1 MAKNKKNKRFSFS
14 FGKKKTK
21 AQASRRKEAIF
32 LTIKIVLV
40 VVLIGAACAGLYYLD
55 KNFVKPSTGVGSKW
69 VQINLVDAPKWISSD
84 LRRAIYTVAGDSDGR
99 FLLDENT
106 ADNVYSKLKNFP
118 WLYNLK
124 VKTDP
129 NSITVSAEY
138 YKPAML
144 VESKNRKVYIASDR
158 PEDSE
163 KFKIIVLNYIPLYE
177 VAIPLLKG
185 VDTRYLPEAGFVWQ
199 QEDAEAAVGL
209 VNLFNLMDRN
219 MVENAKT
226 KRMFFKPLLDE
237 IGVIDVL
244 NFNGRKN
251 KNESHIIIYAKD
263 ETPIHWG
270 AISGGLEAV
279 PAEKLGKLYQCY
291 KDFGTLQLRSKGL
304 LQYIDLR
311 IAEKISPIP

>member
-1 MAKNKKNKRFSFS
+1 MAKNKKNKLFSFS
-14 FGKKKTK
+14 FGKRKTK
-21 AQASRRKEAIF
+21 AQVSHRKDAAF
-32 LTIKIVLV
+32 LAIKIILAA
-40 VVLIGAACAGLYYLD
+40 VLIGAACVGLCYLD
-55 KNFVKPSTGVGSKW
+55 KEFVKPQTGVGAKW
-69 VQINLVDAPKWISSD
+69 VKMDLVDAPRWISND
-84 LRRAIYTVAGDSDGR
+84 LRRAIYTTAGDNNGW

-106 ADNVYSKLKNFP
+106 ADSVYSKLKSFP

-144 VESKNRKVYIASDR
+144 VESGSRKVYIAADR

-163 KFKIIVLNYIPLYE
+163 QFKIIVLNYIPLYE

-185 VDTRYLPEAGFVWQ
+185 ANLGYLPEPGFYWQ

-209 VNLFNLMDRN
+209 ANLFKLMDRN
-219 MVENAKT
+219 MAENAKT
-226 KRMFFKPLLDE
+226 KRQSFKPLLDE
-237 IGVIDVL
+237 IGNIDVT
-244 NFNGRKN
+244 NFDGRKN
-251 KNESHIIIYAKD
+251 KKESHIIIYAKD

-270 AISGGLEAV
+270 TISGGLEAV

-291 KDFGTLQLRSKGL
+291 KDFGTLQLKSKGL